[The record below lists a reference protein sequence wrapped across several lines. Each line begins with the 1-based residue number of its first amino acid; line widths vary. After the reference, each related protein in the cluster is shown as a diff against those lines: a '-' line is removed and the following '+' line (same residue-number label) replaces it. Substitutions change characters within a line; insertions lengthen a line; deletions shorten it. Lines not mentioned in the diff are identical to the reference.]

1 MTGLTKKT
9 CNIALYLLELEK
21 SRVILPAAAAAAAA
35 SAEVS
40 YTNITHTVFDDIEF
54 LPSHFTASCL
64 LSYFLPY

>member
-21 SRVILPAAAAAAAA
+21 SRVILPAAAAA

-54 LPSHFTASCL
+54 LPSHFMTSCL